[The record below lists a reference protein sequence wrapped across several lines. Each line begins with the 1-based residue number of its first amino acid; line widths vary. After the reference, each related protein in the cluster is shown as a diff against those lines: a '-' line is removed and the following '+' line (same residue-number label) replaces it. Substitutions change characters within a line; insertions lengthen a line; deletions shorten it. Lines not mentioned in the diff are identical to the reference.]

1 MRRAPPRLAR
11 ERAPARCYLPRM
23 ARRALVLVADSAGC
37 GAMPDARAYGDEGS
51 DTIGNT
57 SRAVG
62 GLDLPVLGAL
72 GLGHLTLVAGVPP
85 TAAPRGFY
93 GRMQERS
100 QGKDTITGHWEMM
113 GLVLT
118 EGLRTFPQGFP
129 PELVEAFVAAT
140 GVPGVLGNEVASGT
154 EIVARLG
161 PEHQRTGRP
170 IVYTSA
176 DSVFQIAAHEATVPL
191 EVLYGWCRAARKL
204 LDPWRVARVIARP
217 FVGEPGRY
225 VRTYHRKDFAIE
237 PPGRTVLEQL
247 VEAGQ
252 PVVGVGKIPDI
263 YDRRG
268 ITDEVHTEG
277 NDDGLRKTEALLDRV
292 DRGLLFVNLVDFDM
306 LYGHRNDAPGYG
318 RALEALDRFLPRLTA
333 KLGPEDLLLITADH
347 GCDPTTPS
355 TDHSR
360 EYVPFLAHVPGRGG
374 GPLGTRGSFCDLGA
388 TVGEWL
394 GVAPKAG
401 VSAVKEL
408 GR

>member
-1 MRRAPPRLAR
+1 
-11 ERAPARCYLPRM
+11 M
-23 ARRALVLVADSAGC
+23 ARRALILVADSAGC

-62 GLDLPVLGAL
+62 GLSLPVLGAM
-72 GLGHLTLVAGVPP
+72 GLGHLTPIAGVPP
-85 TAAPRGFY
+85 TADPRAFY
-93 GRMQERS
+93 GRLQERS

-113 GLVLT
+113 GLVLS

-161 PEHQRTGRP
+161 PEHQRTGKP

-191 EVLYGWCRAARKL
+191 EVLYGWCRAARRL

-217 FVGEPGRY
+217 FVGEPGAY

-277 NDDGLRKTEALLDRV
+277 NADGLAKTEALLDRV
-292 DRGLLFVNLVDFDM
+292 DRGLVFVNLVDFDM

-318 RALEALDRFLPRLTA
+318 RALEALDAYLPRLTG
-333 KLGPEDLLLITADH
+333 KLGPEDLLVISADH

-360 EYVPFLAHVPGRGG
+360 EYVPFLVHVPGRGG

-394 GVAPKAG
+394 GVAPRAG
-401 VSAVKEL
+401 VSAVPEL
-408 GR
+408 SP